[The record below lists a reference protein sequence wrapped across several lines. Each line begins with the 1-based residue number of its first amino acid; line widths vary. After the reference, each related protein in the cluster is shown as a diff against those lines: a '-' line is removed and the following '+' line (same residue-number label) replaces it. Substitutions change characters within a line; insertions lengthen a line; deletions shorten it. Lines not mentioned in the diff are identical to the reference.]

1 MKNNFESKFIQNLI
15 YSNYGLRVKAE
26 QIEGELDDNFK
37 LNYDGKSYFFKVY
50 PANSD
55 LEFVTFQSNLL
66 SNLKTFEKIILFLAT
81 AGFIIHLVLI
91 LLNNKG
97 YVDLS
102 FFQGSLFV
110 NPISAIYTPFS
121 FILIYEAFLLIYYL
135 PRSFTTSIAKQF
147 EIMSLILIRKIFK
160 DIPDVDLSDNWIL
173 NENNLQL
180 IYDLTGVLI
189 VFYLIY
195 MFKKLKE
202 NLPKLPVH
210 QNLERFLGYKRL
222 ISLLLIPTLII
233 LCVFSFIEWYGAVF
247 IGGENSPNI
256 DYLFFVEFFGI
267 LILVDVFILL
277 ISFQYTERYS
287 QLVRN
292 TGFIISTIL
301 LRLSFNAVGLTS
313 IILLISGIVF
323 GLIILYIYN
332 KMERTSLVT

>member
-1 MKNNFESKFIQNLI
+1 MTKKINVVFGKVFSDRN
-15 YSNYGLRVKAE
+15 LRV
-26 QIEGELDDNFK
+26 
-37 LNYDGKSYFFKVY
+37 
-50 PANSD
+50 
-55 LEFVTFQSNLL
+55 
-66 SNLKTFEKIILFLAT
+66 FEKLILFLAT
-81 AGFIIHLVLI
+81 SGFIIHLLLI

-97 YVDLS
+97 YVNLS
-102 FFQGSLFV
+102 FFNDSLFV

-160 DIPDVDLSDNWIL
+160 DIPEVNLSDNWIL

-195 MFKKLKE
+195 LFKKLKD
-202 NLPKLPVH
+202 NLPQLPVH
-210 QNLERFLGYKRL
+210 TNLERFLGYKKL
-222 ISLLLIPTLII
+222 ISLLLIPTLIL
-233 LCVFSFIEWYGAVF
+233 LCIFSFLDWYGAVF

-313 IILLISGIVF
+313 IILLISGIIF

>member
-1 MKNNFESKFIQNLI
+1 MTEKINNVFE
-15 YSNYGLRVKAE
+15 
-26 QIEGELDDNFK
+26 
-37 LNYDGKSYFFKVY
+37 KVF
-50 PANSD
+50 SD
-55 LEFVTFQSNLL
+55 

-195 MFKKLKE
+195 MFKKLRE

-210 QNLERFLGYKRL
+210 QNLKRFLGYKRL

-313 IILLISGIVF
+313 VILLISGIVF

-332 KMERTSLVT
+332 KMERTSLVA

>member
-1 MKNNFESKFIQNLI
+1 MTEKISIVF
-15 YSNYGLRVKAE
+15 
-26 QIEGELDDNFK
+26 
-37 LNYDGKSYFFKVY
+37 GKVF
-50 PANSD
+50 SD
-55 LEFVTFQSNLL
+55 
-66 SNLKTFEKIILFLAT
+66 SNLKVFEKLILFLAT

-91 LLNNKG
+91 LLNNSG
-97 YVDLS
+97 YIDLS
-102 FFQGSLFV
+102 FFNDSLFV

-160 DIPDVDLSDNWIL
+160 DIPDVNLSDNWIL

-180 IYDLTGVLI
+180 IYDLTGVLV

-195 MFKKLKE
+195 LFKKLKE
-202 NLPKLPVH
+202 NLPQLPVH
-210 QNLERFLGYKRL
+210 TNLERFLGYKKL
-222 ISLLLIPTLII
+222 ISLLLIPTLIL
-233 LCVFSFIEWYGAVF
+233 LCIFSFLDWYGAVF

-313 IILLISGIVF
+313 IILLISGIIF

>member
-1 MKNNFESKFIQNLI
+1 MTEKINSVFE
-15 YSNYGLRVKAE
+15 
-26 QIEGELDDNFK
+26 
-37 LNYDGKSYFFKVY
+37 KVF
-50 PANSD
+50 SD
-55 LEFVTFQSNLL
+55 

-313 IILLISGIVF
+313 IILLISGIIF

>member
-1 MKNNFESKFIQNLI
+1 MTEKINIVF
-15 YSNYGLRVKAE
+15 
-26 QIEGELDDNFK
+26 D
-37 LNYDGKSYFFKVY
+37 KVF
-50 PANSD
+50 SD
-55 LEFVTFQSNLL
+55 
-66 SNLKTFEKIILFLAT
+66 SNLKVFEKLILFLAT
-81 AGFIIHLVLI
+81 SGFIIHLVLI
-91 LLNNKG
+91 LLNNNG
-97 YVDLS
+97 YIDLS
-102 FFQGSLFV
+102 FFNDSLFV

-160 DIPDVDLSDNWIL
+160 DIPDVNLSDNWIL

-180 IYDLTGVLI
+180 IYDLMGVLV

-195 MFKKLKE
+195 LFKKLKE
-202 NLPKLPVH
+202 NLPQLPVH
-210 QNLERFLGYKRL
+210 TNLERFLGYKKL
-222 ISLLLIPTLII
+222 ISLLLIPTLIL
-233 LCVFSFIEWYGAVF
+233 LCIFSFLDWYGAVF
-247 IGGENSPNI
+247 VGGENSPNI

-301 LRLSFNAVGLTS
+301 LRLSFNADGLTS
-313 IILLISGIVF
+313 ILLLISGIVF

>member
-1 MKNNFESKFIQNLI
+1 MTEKINSVFE
-15 YSNYGLRVKAE
+15 
-26 QIEGELDDNFK
+26 
-37 LNYDGKSYFFKVY
+37 KVF
-50 PANSD
+50 SD
-55 LEFVTFQSNLL
+55 

-97 YVDLS
+97 YLDLT
-102 FFQGSLFV
+102 FFEDSLFV

-210 QNLERFLGYKRL
+210 QNLKRFLGYKRL

-247 IGGENSPNI
+247 IGGEDSPNI

>member
-1 MKNNFESKFIQNLI
+1 MTEKINIVFGKVFSDRNLRI
-15 YSNYGLRVKAE
+15 
-26 QIEGELDDNFK
+26 
-37 LNYDGKSYFFKVY
+37 
-50 PANSD
+50 
-55 LEFVTFQSNLL
+55 
-66 SNLKTFEKIILFLAT
+66 FEKLILFLAT
-81 AGFIIHLVLI
+81 SGFIIHLLLI

-102 FFQGSLFV
+102 FFNDSLFV

-160 DIPDVDLSDNWIL
+160 DIPEVNLSDNWIL
-173 NENNLQL
+173 NESNLQL
-180 IYDLTGVLI
+180 IYDLSGVLI

-195 MFKKLKE
+195 LFKKLKD
-202 NLPKLPVH
+202 NLPQLPVH
-210 QNLERFLGYKRL
+210 TNLERFLGYKKL
-222 ISLLLIPTLII
+222 ISLLLIPTLIL
-233 LCVFSFIEWYGAVF
+233 LCIFSFLDWYGAVF

-313 IILLISGIVF
+313 IILLISGIIF